1 LDALFLQWATLVR
14 WATVVPEPLESNFP
28 EPSRSVPAVGEMWQ
42 QASEAEKA
50 PYIALSNA
58 DKERY
63 HAELAAYKQRYGS
76 FYFLYLRHGHIGPC

>member
-1 LDALFLQWATLVR
+1 
-14 WATVVPEPLESNFP
+14 
-28 EPSRSVPAVGEMWQ
+28 MWQ

-63 HAELAAYKQRYGS
+63 HAELAAYKQR
-76 FYFLYLRHGHIGPC
+76 